1 MFILGYFIKAV
12 AVVIG
17 MVLYTYMFILVARA
31 LMSWV
36 NPDPYNQIVRAIY
49 SITEPLLSQIRK
61 KIPIVYGGLDFSIII
76 TLIAIA
82 FLQIFLVET
91 LSHLAGILLR

>member
-1 MFILGYFIKAV
+1 MFILGYFIEAV
-12 AVVIG
+12 AVVIE

-31 LMSWV
+31 LMSWM

-49 SITEPLLSQIRK
+49 TITEPLLSQIRK
-61 KIPIVYGGLDFSIII
+61 RVPIVFGGLDFSIVI

-82 FLQIFLVET
+82 FLNIFLVSS
-91 LSHLAGILLR
+91 LFHVAAIFLQ

>member
-1 MFILGYFIKAV
+1 MFILGYFVKAV
-12 AVVIG
+12 AFVIG
-17 MVLYTYMFILVARA
+17 MFLYTYMFILVARA
-31 LMSWV
+31 LLSWV
-36 NPDPYNQIVRAIY
+36 NPDPYNQLVRAIY
-49 SITEPLLSQIRK
+49 TITEPLLSQIRK